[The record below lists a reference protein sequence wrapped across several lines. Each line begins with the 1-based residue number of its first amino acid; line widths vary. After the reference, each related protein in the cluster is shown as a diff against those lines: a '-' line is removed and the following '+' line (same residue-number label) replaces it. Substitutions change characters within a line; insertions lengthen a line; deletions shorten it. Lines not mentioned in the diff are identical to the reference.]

1 MNVEFMNLD
10 DGKTIVTNE
19 EGEIKKRDNTISG
32 DELVLENKLEK
43 INSEIEE
50 LKEKKGEHERV
61 IEGSKFML
69 IGQIIPLLF
78 AMSIG
83 WFTARLYGL
92 VYATLLGLVACG
104 VNTLV
109 WVIAKPISK
118 RKVKGFTAELEK
130 AEELKK
136 EFEEQLEKERELPKE
151 EIKKEATSL
160 KNRNTYEF
168 AQIEKDLGE
177 AYTDAV
183 RSIPKRRVLKREKK
197 ER

>member
-19 EGEIKKRDNTISG
+19 EGEIEKRDNTISG

-43 INSEIEE
+43 INSEIKK
-50 LKEKKGEHERV
+50 LKEKKGEYERV

-69 IGQIIPLLF
+69 VFQIVPLLF
-78 AMSIG
+78 AMSVG

-92 VYATLLGLVACG
+92 IYAALLGLAACG
-104 VNTLV
+104 VNTLC
-109 WVIAKPISK
+109 WGIAKPISK

-130 AEELKK
+130 AEELQRT
-136 EFEEQLEKERELPKE
+136 FEEKLEKVKELPKE
-151 EIKKEATSL
+151 EVKNVPISL
-160 KNRNTYEF
+160 KNRNTFET
-168 AQIEKDLGE
+168 AQIDKDLGE
-177 AYTDAV
+177 AYHDAV
-183 RSIPKRRVLKREKK
+183 SRPKKRVLGREKN